1 MTNLSITAPAKINLF
16 LHVVGQR
23 SDGYHLLQSVF
34 QLIDLSD
41 EVILS
46 RREDGDIIRQN
57 PLPNISPESD
67 LVVRAAK
74 LLQTFSKTRLGAN
87 IDLIKNIP
95 IGAGLGGGSS
105 DAASTLLGLNRLWE
119 LDLSTATLMHLG
131 LQLGADVPFFIHGQ
145 NAFVEGVGDKIQV
158 MDLTP
163 KNYLIIYPGVAI
175 STQAIFSDPYLT
187 RDHSAIT
194 IMDFTE
200 RFPEANLFKNDLQ
213 DVVVR
218 NFLEVKT
225 AIEWLE
231 NYFPDTQVTMSG
243 SGSSVF
249 CEIPNSN
256 DGHERLMNCMLN
268 LPKRWQGYKVRSL
281 SRHSAYNLISTV
293 N

>member
-74 LLQTFSKTRLGAN
+74 LLQTFSTTHLGAN

-131 LQLGADVPFFIHGQ
+131 LQLGADVPF
-145 NAFVEGVGDKIQV
+145 
-158 MDLTP
+158 
-163 KNYLIIYPGVAI
+163 
-175 STQAIFSDPYLT
+175 
-187 RDHSAIT
+187 
-194 IMDFTE
+194 
-200 RFPEANLFKNDLQ
+200 
-213 DVVVR
+213 
-218 NFLEVKT
+218 
-225 AIEWLE
+225 
-231 NYFPDTQVTMSG
+231 
-243 SGSSVF
+243 
-249 CEIPNSN
+249 
-256 DGHERLMNCMLN
+256 
-268 LPKRWQGYKVRSL
+268 L
-281 SRHSAYNLISTV
+281 SRDIMLS
-293 N
+293 